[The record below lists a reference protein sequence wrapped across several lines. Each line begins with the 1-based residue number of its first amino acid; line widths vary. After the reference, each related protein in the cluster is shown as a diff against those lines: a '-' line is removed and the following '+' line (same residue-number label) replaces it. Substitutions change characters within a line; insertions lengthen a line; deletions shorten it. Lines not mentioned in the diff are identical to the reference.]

1 MRKFIAILSAF
12 AIIMMMSFPVKAAEQ
27 SYGVAIPDLTF
38 SGTTA
43 TCSLDVLAGNV
54 TDSIV
59 ATVILKRGN
68 SIVKQWQN
76 LTDVGDLYFSDTA
89 SVVHG
94 YTYTLHV
101 TLSINEVTYNVAD
114 ITKTCP

>member
-1 MRKFIAILSAF
+1 MRKFIAILSVLVIF
-12 AIIMMMSFPVKAAEQ
+12 ITVSFPVKAAEQ

-54 TDSIV
+54 TDSII
-59 ATVILKRGN
+59 ATVMLKRGN

-76 LTDVGDLYFSDTA
+76 LTDTGDLYFSDTA

-101 TLSINEVTYNVAD
+101 TLSINGVTYNVAD